1 MGRVRGLGMGESPG
15 AMVSV
20 TGARTCAAVVSSVV
34 GQRSHWEL
42 LLMMLL
48 WLLRMLSDSDLM
60 ELAVLS

>member
-1 MGRVRGLGMGESPG
+1 MGRVRGLGVGESP
-15 AMVSV
+15 
-20 TGARTCAAVVSSVV
+20 GARTCAAVVSSVV

-60 ELAVLS
+60 LLAVLS